1 MSKKKKDPKISGFKV
16 HELAFE
22 KEFSYY
28 IPSQLKGVDPSELK
42 KEYTR
47 LRDIAQKRLKRLAD
61 SPFSESEAYK
71 YNVDRFKKIKDIED
85 ETELRT
91 LLADLS
97 KFVNKEASTIKGQ
110 YAIMA
115 RRAESLQQKVP
126 DLDFGS
132 MSPKEQMSLFK
143 FMEWMVNK
151 YGISAIYHISQGEQR
166 ALSYDEKIKEMM
178 SKGDFED
185 AKKRMHEIGG
195 EYILPEDEVTEE
207 EAKKAFE
214 VT

>member
-1 MSKKKKDPKISGFKV
+1 MAKKKKDPKISGFKV

-28 IPSQLKGVDPSELK
+28 IPSQLKGIDPSELR

-47 LRDIAQKRLKRLAD
+47 LRDISQKRLKRLAD
-61 SPFSESEAYK
+61 SPFYDSEAYK
-71 YNVDRFKKIKDIED
+71 YNAERFKKIKDIED

-97 KFVNKEASTIKGQ
+97 KFVNRESSTIKGQ

-126 DLDFGS
+126 DLDFES
-132 MSPKEQMSLFK
+132 MTPKEQLAIFD
-143 FMEWMVNK
+143 FMDWMVDK
-151 YGISAIYHISQGEQR
+151 YGIKILYHVSQGAQR
-166 ALSYDEKIKEMM
+166 ALSYDEKIKEML

-185 AKKRMHEIGG
+185 AKNRIREIEGD
-195 EYILPEDEVTEE
+195 YILPEDEVTEE
-207 EAKKAFE
+207 EAKKAFA